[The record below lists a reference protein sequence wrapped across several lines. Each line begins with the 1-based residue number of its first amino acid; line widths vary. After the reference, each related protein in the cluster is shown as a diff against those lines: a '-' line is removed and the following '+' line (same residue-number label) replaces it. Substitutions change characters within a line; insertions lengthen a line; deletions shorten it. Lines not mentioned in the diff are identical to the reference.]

1 MDQNLG
7 ELEFLGTSSTNG
19 ECPRV
24 FRTAGGDYVV
34 QGWKL
39 TDANARRQLAE
50 TYGGLPDAEDAVVI
64 PASLLQFFPRS

>member
-24 FRTAGGDYVV
+24 FRTTNGDYVV
-34 QGWKL
+34 QGYRISDQAAL
-39 TDANARRQLAE
+39 TQLAE
-50 TYGGLPDAEDAVVI
+50 SYGGLPDGETAVVI
-64 PASLLQFFPRS
+64 PASLIQFFPRP